1 MTEELPDPHEPDPFT
16 PVPLTAEQR
25 AAVVRALTAGAAPQK
40 ACTDAGVDPL
50 QFFAAL
56 AEDAELAVQIGRLD
70 VMRSLNVL
78 AITYQKALS
87 GASADRSLYLKFRPP
102 PPAVPADE
110 ETCEL
115 ERPARDTAEEELADL
130 LKDWPGDR
138 SDV

>member
-1 MTEELPDPHEPDPFT
+1 MTDDMPFGAGLDEEPEDPLAPT
-16 PVPLTAEQR
+16 PLTAEQR

-40 ACTDAGVDPL
+40 ACADAGVDPL

-70 VMRSLNVL
+70 AMRSLNVL

-102 PPAVPADE
+102 PPAAPVDE

-115 ERPARDTAEEELADL
+115 DGPMGVSNEEQ
-130 LKDWPGDR
+130 WN
-138 SDV
+138 V

>member
-1 MTEELPDPHEPDPFT
+1 MTDETPFGEGLDDGRPGDDPFV
-16 PVPLTAEQR
+16 PRPLTAEQR

-40 ACTDAGVDPL
+40 ACADAGVDPL

-70 VMRSLNVL
+70 ALRSLNVL

-110 ETCEL
+110 ETVEL
-115 ERPARDTAEEELADL
+115 NRPVHDAEENQL
-130 LKDWPGDR
+130 
-138 SDV
+138 DV